1 MPRFAN
7 DRKPE
12 GIPARRTTLLA
23 DWSRSSPIEQVQ
35 PWGERARTTRERLSS
50 ESIAVGTVMLA
61 LNSILVGKPPSDHY
75 IEQLREDRGKKGDES
90 DGPPCD
96 LTAPR
101 SHGIVHRFAGLTS
114 RGVYSAINASIA
126 PPPKARR

>member
-1 MPRFAN
+1 MTSSNP
-7 DRKPE
+7 
-12 GIPARRTTLLA
+12 TLFNFEITPL
-23 DWSRSSPIEQVQ
+23 EQAQ

-90 DGPPCD
+90 GGPPA
-96 LTAPR
+96 T
-101 SHGIVHRFAGLTS
+101 
-114 RGVYSAINASIA
+114 
-126 PPPKARR
+126 